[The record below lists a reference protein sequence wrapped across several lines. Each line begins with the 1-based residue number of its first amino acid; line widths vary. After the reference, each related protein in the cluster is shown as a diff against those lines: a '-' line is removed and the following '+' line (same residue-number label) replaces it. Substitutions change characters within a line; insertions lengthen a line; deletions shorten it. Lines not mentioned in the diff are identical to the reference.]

1 MRVIGRL
8 TEAVFSVRVDI
19 SLPLCRGR
27 VLSIEDGDDHW
38 VTFKYERLP
47 NICYWCGCL
56 DHSEKD
62 CDRWLESEG
71 TLKDND
77 RVYGAWIRAAFA
89 PASRKTVVVVP
100 GFYEDKKG
108 KQGKPTKPVPGKYSS
123 PASETG
129 AAVTKPV
136 QGAKTVTEETEE
148 QIMGSMIALDS
159 LSAETA
165 KGDNHGIKGS
175 LLDEQI
181 LEIDRELNGIEIS
194 GDEIR
199 GVIDANK
206 GADLDAPHNKEGKN
220 ESSAGF
226 ETEEGAEHV
235 PNISENPNI
244 TKEILQPVVCGKISG
259 NASSEQNSTRTW
271 IRLSR
276 KAKVLNDEGKGGS
289 GHSIKRSFMEVE
301 GCEGQKKRRLALS
314 KSKTNLPVVEAECQS
329 RQEQ

>member
-1 MRVIGRL
+1 M
-8 TEAVFSVRVDI
+8 
-19 SLPLCRGR
+19 
-27 VLSIEDGDDHW
+27 
-38 VTFKYERLP
+38 TFKYEHLP

-56 DHSEKD
+56 DHSDKD

-71 TLKDND
+71 TLKEND
-77 RVYGAWIRAAFA
+77 LVYGAWIRAAFA
-89 PASRKTVVVVP
+89 PASRKTEVVVP

-108 KQGKPTKPVPGKYSS
+108 KQGKPTKSVPGNYSS

-129 AAVTKPV
+129 ADVTKPV
-136 QGAKTVTEETEE
+136 QGVETVTTEQ
-148 QIMGSMIALDS
+148 QITGSVIAPDS

-181 LEIDRELNGIEIS
+181 LEIDRELNGIGIS
-194 GDEIR
+194 GEEIR
-199 GVIDANK
+199 GVIDDNK
-206 GADLDAPHNKEGKN
+206 GADLDAPYKKEGKY
-220 ESSAGF
+220 ESGAGF

-235 PNISENPNI
+235 PTIGENPNI
-244 TKEILQPVVCGKISG
+244 TRETFQPVVCEKISG
-259 NASSEQNSTRTW
+259 SARSEQNSTRTW

-301 GCEGQKKRRLALS
+301 GCEG
-314 KSKTNLPVVEAECQS
+314 
-329 RQEQ
+329 